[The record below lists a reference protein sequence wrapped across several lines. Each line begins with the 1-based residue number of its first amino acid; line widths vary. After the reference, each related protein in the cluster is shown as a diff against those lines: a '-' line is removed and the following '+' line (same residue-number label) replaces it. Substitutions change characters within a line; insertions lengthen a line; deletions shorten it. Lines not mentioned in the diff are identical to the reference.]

1 MTAQPFIETEVIMTA
16 SRCALV
22 AALAFAALP
31 SFAQDAPAPPADEA
45 AAQEGGP
52 GLGGL
57 APEMT
62 EEQMKAAFKA
72 AFLFQDGPVDGDLG
86 EATIKVPAG
95 YLFAGKEGTSRW
107 SEQTSGRIDP
117 TARGLVN
124 SADGKWMLLFTY
136 DDTGHINDDEKDE
149 LDASGLL
156 ESYQEGQT
164 SANEYRQQQG
174 IEPIYVDGWEQAPA
188 YNDQE
193 KLLEWA
199 IKAHSPTSARIVN
212 FNSRLLGRTGVMS
225 AVLMYGDDVQLN
237 DIMADYRTVL
247 KSFTFKD
254 GQLYSE
260 YKKGDKLAEYGL
272 AALVAGGGVA
282 LAAKSGLLAK
292 LGMMLAKG
300 GKLVIVAV
308 VGIGAAVA
316 NFFKRIFGKK
326 N

>member
-1 MTAQPFIETEVIMTA
+1 M
-16 SRCALV
+16 
-22 AALAFAALP
+22 
-31 SFAQDAPAPPADEA
+31 
-45 AAQEGGP
+45 
-52 GLGGL
+52 
-57 APEMT
+57 
-62 EEQMKAAFKA
+62 
-72 AFLFQDGPVDGDLG
+72 
-86 EATIKVPAG
+86 
-95 YLFAGKEGTSRW
+95 
-107 SEQTSGRIDP
+107 
-117 TARGLVN
+117 
-124 SADGKWMLLFTY
+124 FTY